1 MQNDFLMRVVFRYV
15 LLFIQVYAFYVIL
28 HGHISPGGGFA
39 GGIVLGLGLVL
50 YALIFGL
57 ETGAR
62 RLPLH
67 YALFIIGIGGT
78 IEGIKFFL
86 PHDTA
91 PTSPEELFGIGL
103 ISVMSLA
110 IGLLVGSSLLTIFYL
125 LLEQKDEQFQPEE
138 GDSHSRS

>member
-1 MQNDFLMRVVFRYV
+1 MQESFLMRVVFRYV
-15 LLFIQVYAFYVIL
+15 LMLIQVYAFYVIL
-28 HGHISPGGGFA
+28 HGHLSPGGGFA
-39 GGIVLGLGLVL
+39 GGIILGLSLVL
-50 YALIFGL
+50 YALIYGI
-57 ETGAR
+57 ETGAK

-125 LLEQKDEQFQPEE
+125 LLDSEESKLERME
-138 GDSHSRS
+138 GDRDSRS

>member
-1 MQNDFLMRVVFRYV
+1 MQDDFLMRVVFRYV

-50 YALIFGL
+50 YALIYGL
-57 ETGAR
+57 ETGAK

-67 YALFIIGIGGT
+67 YALFIIGVGGT
-78 IEGIKFFL
+78 IEGIKFFM
-86 PHDTA
+86 PHTTT

-125 LLEQKDEQFQPEE
+125 LLEQEDDLNKPEE
-138 GDSHSRS
+138 GNYHSHT

>member
-15 LLFIQVYAFYVIL
+15 LLFIQVYTFYVIL

-57 ETGAR
+57 ETGTK

-67 YALFIIGIGGT
+67 YALFIIGVGEPLRESSSSCPI
-78 IEGIKFFL
+78 L
-86 PHDTA
+86 PLPLHR
-91 PTSPEELFGIGL
+91 
-103 ISVMSLA
+103 MSFSA
-110 IGLLVGSSLLTIFYL
+110 S
-125 LLEQKDEQFQPEE
+125 D
-138 GDSHSRS
+138 

>member
-1 MQNDFLMRVVFRYV
+1 MQNDFISKVVFRYV
-15 LLFIQVYAFYVIL
+15 LLFIQVYAFYVLL
-28 HGHISPGGGFA
+28 HGHLSPGGGFA

-50 YALIFGL
+50 YALIFGI
-57 ETGAR
+57 EVGEN

-67 YALFIIGIGGT
+67 SALIIIGIGGT

-86 PHDTA
+86 PHGTA
-91 PTSPEELFGIGL
+91 PTSPDELFGIGL

-125 LLEQKDEQFQPEE
+125 LAEQKDDNKSLVK
-138 GDSHSRS
+138 GDNHAGS

>member
-57 ETGAR
+57 ETGAK

-78 IEGIKFFL
+78 IEGIKFFM
-86 PHDTA
+86 PHTTA

-103 ISVMSLA
+103 ITIMSMA

-125 LLEQKDEQFQPEE
+125 LLEQKDEQDELEE
-138 GDSHSRS
+138 ADIHARS